1 MEVSWQFAFMSP
13 SNTDSVLL
21 QCELNI
27 LDVTQ
32 LGRTHTQQLAAKCR
46 AEANISSRIS
56 DDTGHGA
63 GGGLLKGTMTERQI
77 KPLTLNFLWLKVNF
91 TQRRKEDDTRI
102 NINY

>member
-1 MEVSWQFAFMSP
+1 MEVSWQFAFMSL
-13 SNTDSVLL
+13 SNTASVLL

-56 DDTGHGA
+56 DDTGQGA

-77 KPLTLNFLWLKVNF
+77 KPLTLNFLWLRVNF
-91 TQRRKEDDTRI
+91 TQHRKEDNTRI
-102 NINY
+102 NSNY